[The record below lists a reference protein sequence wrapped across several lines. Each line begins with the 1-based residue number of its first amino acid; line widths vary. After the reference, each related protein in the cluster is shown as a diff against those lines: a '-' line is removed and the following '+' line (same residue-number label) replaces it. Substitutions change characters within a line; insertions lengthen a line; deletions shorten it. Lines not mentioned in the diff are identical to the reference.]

1 MDAHAIARPQ
11 DDELPS
17 GMQHYVAALD
27 GDDLLA
33 TLRGQ
38 MPDLDRRLAG
48 LPDEKALHR
57 YAEGKWSVKE
67 LLVHVADAERVFGY
81 RMMCIA
87 RGEEAPLPGFD
98 ENGYAAHSNADRR
111 PLAGILAE
119 LRGLRQA
126 LIALVES
133 LDGEALDRRGVAN
146 TRVVSARAAGW
157 IAAGHFAHHARI
169 LNERYGL

>member
-1 MDAHAIARPQ
+1 MQTQPISRPQ
-11 DDELPS
+11 EDELPS
-17 GMQHYVAALD
+17 GMQHYVAGLE
-27 GDDLLA
+27 GEDLLP
-33 TLRGQ
+33 TLREQ

-57 YAEGKWSVKE
+57 YGEGKWSVKE
-67 LLVHVADAERVFGY
+67 LLVHVTDAERVFGY

-87 RGEEAPLPGFD
+87 RGEEAPLPAFD

-111 PLAGILAE
+111 PLAGILEE

-126 LIALVES
+126 LIALIES
-133 LDGEALDRRGVAN
+133 LDDEALDRRGVAN

-169 LNERYGL
+169 LKERYGV